1 MGRRRERHGQ
11 NGSHVQKKKK
21 QVIGDGNDY
30 EQLSLVGFFEM
41 RRGIQRTEASIPLVS
56 SATSNLEDGVSE
68 NRTSIIASPG
78 RHHERRETG
87 RSAGGQRSTP
97 RQTKQTRKTRQ
108 SQPKQPNQEKR
119 IGIIGWT
126 GLARWRA
133 QARWEESGSI
143 NSKTLRRGGGRRG
156 WETTSWG
163 WSQVCGV
170 RAARDGD
177 RPPPFA
183 PARWDMIQPAVL
195 CCLFYYSLGVW
206 VG

>member
-87 RSAGGQRSTP
+87 RGEVYYSTP
-97 RQTKQTRKTRQ
+97 YAMILNNNTR
-108 SQPKQPNQEKR
+108 
-119 IGIIGWT
+119 
-126 GLARWRA
+126 
-133 QARWEESGSI
+133 
-143 NSKTLRRGGGRRG
+143 
-156 WETTSWG
+156 
-163 WSQVCGV
+163 
-170 RAARDGD
+170 
-177 RPPPFA
+177 
-183 PARWDMIQPAVL
+183 PAI
-195 CCLFYYSLGVW
+195 FS
-206 VG
+206 